1 MVVTGR
7 WHGIAA
13 ALVAM
18 LGAAAP
24 ALAQQ
29 NELRILV
36 PRLERVEAELND
48 LQRRLARGG
57 SGGAAPVQSLPADSS
72 TGAIVRLDDRISM
85 LERQLAELT
94 GKIEETGHRVDQ
106 VRQRMDKAITDIE
119 FRLQQI
125 EQGGGA
131 AAAGAAGGAAA
142 LAAREQREQ
151 QATRDSG
158 REQGRE
164 QAPQLRPPPG
174 ATAAAV
180 PPATPSPPRSGP
192 VLPEGSPMD
201 RYNFAIGLLARQ
213 DYPAAETA
221 FREFV
226 SAHPGDRLAGNAQY
240 WLGETYYVRND
251 MTKAAQTFLEGV
263 KKYPDGPKAAD
274 TMLKL
279 GMALTA
285 INQKAEACGVFGELK
300 NRFPNLSRDTATG
313 LAAARERAACR

>member
-7 WHGIAA
+7 WRGVAA
-13 ALVAM
+13 ALVAL

-57 SGGAAPVQSLPADSS
+57 SGGVPAPSLAPEPS
-72 TGAIVRLDDRISM
+72 TGAIVRLDDRMSV
-85 LERQLAELT
+85 LERQLAEIT
-94 GKIEETGHRVDQ
+94 GRLEETGHRVDQ
-106 VRQRMDKAITDIE
+106 LRQRLDKAITDIE
-119 FRLQQI
+119 FRLGQL
-125 EQGGGA
+125 ESGGA
-131 AAAGAAGGAAA
+131 GAAAGGAAV
-142 LAAREQREQ
+142 REQ
-151 QATRDSG
+151 QPAARDSG
-158 REQGRE
+158 REQ
-164 QAPQLRPPPG
+164 APALRPPS
-174 ATAAAV
+174 AASAAAV
-180 PPATPSPPRSGP
+180 PPATPAAPRSGP
-192 VLPEGSPMD
+192 LLPEGSPMD

-213 DYPAAETA
+213 DYPSAEAA

-226 SAHPGDRLAGNAQY
+226 SAHPSDRLAGNAQY

-285 INQKAEACGVFGELK
+285 INQKAEACGVFGELR

>member
-1 MVVTGR
+1 
-7 WHGIAA
+7 
-13 ALVAM
+13 
-18 LGAAAP
+18 
-24 ALAQQ
+24 
-29 NELRILV
+29 
-36 PRLERVEAELND
+36 
-48 LQRRLARGG
+48 
-57 SGGAAPVQSLPADSS
+57 
-72 TGAIVRLDDRISM
+72 
-85 LERQLAELT
+85 
-94 GKIEETGHRVDQ
+94 
-106 VRQRMDKAITDIE
+106 
-119 FRLQQI
+119 
-125 EQGGGA
+125 
-131 AAAGAAGGAAA
+131 
-142 LAAREQREQ
+142 
-151 QATRDSG
+151 
-158 REQGRE
+158 
-164 QAPQLRPPPG
+164 
-174 ATAAAV
+174 
-180 PPATPSPPRSGP
+180 
-192 VLPEGSPMD
+192 MD

-213 DYPAAETA
+213 DYPGAEAA